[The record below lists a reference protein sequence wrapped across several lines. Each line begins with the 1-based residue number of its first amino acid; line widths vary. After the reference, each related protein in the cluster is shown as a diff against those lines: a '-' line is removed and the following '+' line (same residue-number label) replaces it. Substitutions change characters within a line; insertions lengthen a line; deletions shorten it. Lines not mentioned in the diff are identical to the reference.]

1 MAVQL
6 FMGYVRKF
14 CILLNGQSKLKSMM
28 MNGFVWN
35 AKDPGNISRSEPCLS
50 MPHSGQKE
58 IFPPTLLVI
67 HHFIF
72 LPIRCGLYCASLG
85 PVLWARSLS
94 GNDSAQLW
102 RFCLM
107 LDSCS
112 FSLFFSTLSEEDTS
126 RNDKQ
131 LKDLDSWNPM
141 LYDYE
146 SKAFNS
152 YKEPSITDFADAFP
166 G

>member
-1 MAVQL
+1 
-6 FMGYVRKF
+6 
-14 CILLNGQSKLKSMM
+14 
-28 MNGFVWN
+28 
-35 AKDPGNISRSEPCLS
+35 
-50 MPHSGQKE
+50 
-58 IFPPTLLVI
+58 
-67 HHFIF
+67 
-72 LPIRCGLYCASLG
+72 
-85 PVLWARSLS
+85 
-94 GNDSAQLW
+94 
-102 RFCLM
+102 M

-141 LYDYE
+141 LDDYE